1 VREVA
6 AIDVMVTH
14 CAMVLVNETV
24 GNHTD

>member
-1 VREVA
+1 VCEVT

-14 CAMVLVNETV
+14 RAMVLVNETV